1 MRFAMT
7 ARTVARLRDEGK
19 EFNEMTERNI
29 EKVTQFRQDGEE
41 ALEEMVKKI
50 RSLKVEPRNDAITRE
65 KKRAGSGSE
74 KRDDNNEKGKHN

>member
-1 MRFAMT
+1 MT

-29 EKVTQFRQDGEE
+29 EKVTQFRQGGED

-50 RSLKVEPRNDAITRE
+50 RNLKVEPRNDAITRE

-74 KRDDNNEKGKHN
+74 KRDEDDDKKKENKRS